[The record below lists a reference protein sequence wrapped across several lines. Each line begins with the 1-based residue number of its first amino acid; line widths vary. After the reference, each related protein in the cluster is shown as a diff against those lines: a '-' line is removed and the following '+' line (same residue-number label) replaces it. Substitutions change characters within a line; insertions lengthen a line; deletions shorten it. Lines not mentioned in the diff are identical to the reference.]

1 MYNFTTVELLIISGI
16 KTLANFSTFHII
28 HLSPTFL
35 LDQMEKDEGEAIYAE
50 IGSPHPRTAG
60 AASAGTRLLAH
71 PQQTSVTTSVPN
83 QRRPLPQAPASDE
96 GQDDNIALQETLLG
110 IP

>member
-1 MYNFTTVELLIISGI
+1 
-16 KTLANFSTFHII
+16 
-28 HLSPTFL
+28 
-35 LDQMEKDEGEAIYAE
+35 MEKDEGEAIYAE

-83 QRRPLPQAPASDE
+83 QHRPLPQAPASDE
-96 GQDDNIALQETLLG
+96 GQEDNIPIQETLLG
-110 IP
+110 IPYMYAIEAYSGFYFQGDVSR